1 MAALPLVQVARDKRD
16 WLKTA
21 FVLMG
26 GMVVVTALFGAI
38 VGGAGGAFAGL
49 GESSRPMALV
59 MKPVLIAMG
68 LLMVI
73 VALGEFG
80 LVRRLLPELHPAQD
94 LAEASSDRVTG
105 SPYRRAATLGVI
117 IAATFGVICTR
128 PTYLA
133 LLAYIAV
140 VGSVGYGVVALAAYG
155 VGLASPIALG
165 GLGLLPAGR
174 STRLLAW
181 LETRREAIHVVQG
194 ILLAFLGALTVAFFW
209 VRYAIPPS

>member
-1 MAALPLVQVARDKRD
+1 VAALPLVQVARDKRD

-21 FVLMG
+21 LVLMG

-38 VGGAGGAFAGL
+38 VGGVGGAFAGL
-49 GESSRPMALV
+49 GASARPMALV
-59 MKPVLIAMG
+59 MKPVLIGMG
-68 LLMVI
+68 LLMLI

-94 LAEASSDRVTG
+94 LGEAG
-105 SPYRRAATLGVI
+105 SVPVNGNRYRRAATLGVI
-117 IAATFGVICTR
+117 IAATFGVVCTR

-155 VGLASPIALG
+155 IGLASPIALG
-165 GLGLLPAGR
+165 GFGLLPAGR
-174 STRLLAW
+174 STRFLAW
-181 LETRREAIHVVQG
+181 LETRREAIHVMQG

-209 VRYAIPPS
+209 VRYAIPAT

>member
-1 MAALPLVQVARDKRD
+1 VAALPLVQVARDKRD

-21 FVLMG
+21 LALMG

-49 GESSRPMALV
+49 GASARPMALV
-59 MKPVLIAMG
+59 MKPVLVAMG
-68 LLMVI
+68 LLMVLA
-73 VALGEFG
+73 ALGEFG
-80 LVRRLLPELHPAQD
+80 LVRRLLPELHPAQR
-94 LAEASSDRVTG
+94 LGEASVQPVTG
-105 SPYRRAATLGVI
+105 SPYRRAAALGVI
-117 IAATFGVICTR
+117 MAATFGIICTR

-133 LLAYIAV
+133 LLAYVAV
-140 VGSVGYGVVALAAYG
+140 VGSIGYGVVALAAYG

-165 GLGLLPAGR
+165 GFGLLPAGR
-174 STRLLAW
+174 STRVLAW
-181 LETRREAIHVVQG
+181 LESRREAIHIAQG